1 MDSTTYR
8 VIGELGTKKKSLL
21 VVLLDALLLVACAI
35 QQATKLAHCA
45 ICDGIPYHAP
55 CIVNL
60 RVGGFY
66 LRLVLTLTKEL
77 AVLRYAE
84 RY

>member
-1 MDSTTYR
+1 M
-8 VIGELGTKKKSLL
+8 IGGLGSIKKSVL

-35 QQATKLAHCA
+35 QQAPKLAHCA

-66 LRLVLTLTKEL
+66 IRLVLTLTKEL

-84 RY
+84 RH